1 MRERNPQMTRGFGFE
16 TRRAVADFVLD
27 YPILSHQN
35 AAFQK
40 NPHIRSGR
48 DRRSA
53 V

>member
-1 MRERNPQMTRGFGFE
+1 MTRGFGFE

-27 YPILSHQN
+27 YPVLAHQN
-35 AAFQK
+35 AVFETHA
-40 NPHIRSGR
+40 HIRSGR